1 MTAEVYARMIPL
13 LKERGFRTL
22 GQALRAC
29 ERLPLARLKY

>member
-1 MTAEVYARMIPL
+1 MIPL